1 MENKEMTD
9 KLDWLNQHFV
19 LLLHKTVNDVILK
32 ENYKLPFELKNT
44 ALNFSQAD
52 AFIYE
57 LEKQKDRKSVV

>member
-32 ENYKLPFELKNT
+32 ENVTTQNPLRDSE
-44 ALNFSQAD
+44 
-52 AFIYE
+52 
-57 LEKQKDRKSVV
+57 